1 MRNLSLEL
9 IFSCSYLFCLVCVAS
24 GFVPVDNY
32 LIDCGSARN
41 SSIGNRTFLADNFY
55 SDILSSTRNILAST
69 NSSSLSS
76 SYDSTLYLTARIFD
90 QASHYTFPIQ
100 ENGRHLIRLYFFPF
114 VFGEYNLSTAK
125 FSVHAQNF
133 TLLKDYQLDKGS
145 VVKEYSFNITTNQL
159 VLTFTPNVGSFA
171 FVNAL
176 EVISLPIE
184 LIPDSASVVETPG
197 VKQNLQDQALETA
210 LRVNMGNKT
219 VHPQKDTL
227 WRRWVSDNAFL
238 KHSAVSIVSNI
249 DAVTY
254 KNGNVTENIAPASV
268 YGTAAMLAS
277 DRDLDLKANLTW
289 LFSVDAGFDYL
300 VRFHFCDIVN
310 SSFGSF
316 FFNVYINSWFAYR
329 SFDLSTLTSNI
340 IGNPYYFDVI
350 TSSTSSS
357 ALSVS
362 VGPSSESSSNPMAIL
377 NGLEI
382 MKISNSQGS
391 LETSDS
397 EIRSSKTKSR
407 SQIILITGLSG
418 GICIVLVFVLVLF
431 LVCRKRRKIAVVG
444 HTKEEDNF
452 VMNQTG
458 DEHSNGL
465 AQFSN
470 SKFGYRYPLRVIE
483 EATNNFSEDLIIGT
497 GGFGK
502 VYKGIL
508 RDGTKVA
515 VKRGQSKSQ
524 QGLTEFRTEIEMLSQ
539 FRHRHLVSLIG
550 YCDEQNEM
558 IIIYEFMENGTLKS
572 HLYCSDL
579 PVLSWKQRLEICI
592 GSAKGLHYLHTG
604 STRAIIHRDVKSA
617 NILLDENLMAKV
629 ADFGLSKTG
638 PEIDQTHVSTAVKGS
653 FGYLDPEYLTRQQ
666 LTEKSDVYSF
676 GVVMLEIL
684 CGRAVIDPSLPREK
698 VNLVE
703 WVMKWRERGRIQ
715 ESIDTYLVDQASEES
730 LWKFMEIAEK
740 CLAKSGLNRPSMG
753 DVLWNLE
760 CALQVQVKEEK
771 QSDED
776 GLVTKADWVGY
787 QATTSSASTA
797 QFSVGSLGNLA
808 GVSMSKVFANM
819 VNEEMR

>member
-1 MRNLSLEL
+1 M
-9 IFSCSYLFCLVCVAS
+9 
-24 GFVPVDNY
+24 
-32 LIDCGSARN
+32 
-41 SSIGNRTFLADNFY
+41 
-55 SDILSSTRNILAST
+55 

-90 QASHYTFPIQ
+90 QASRYTFPIK

-114 VFGEYNLSTAK
+114 VFGKYNLSTAK

-159 VLTFTPNVGSFA
+159 VLSFTPNIASFA

-184 LIPDSASVVETPG
+184 LIPDSASVVEMPG
-197 VKQNLQDQALETA
+197 VKQNLQNQALETA
-210 LRVNMGNKT
+210 LRVNMGNET

-227 WRRWVSDNAFL
+227 WRLWVSDDTFL

-249 DAVTY
+249 DAVNY
-254 KNGNVTENIAPASV
+254 KNGNVTENIASASV
-268 YGTAAMLAS
+268 YGTATRLDS
-277 DRDLDLKANLTW
+277 DHDPLLNANLTW

-310 SSFGSF
+310 SSFGPF

-340 IGNPYYFDVI
+340 IGTPYYFDVI

-362 VGPSSESSSNPMAIL
+362 VGPSSESSSYPMAIL

-397 EIRSSKTKSR
+397 EIGSSKTKSR
-407 SQIILITGLSG
+407 SKIILITGLSG
-418 GICIVLVFVLVLF
+418 GICLVLVLVLVLF
-431 LVCRKRRKIAVVG
+431 LVCRRRRKLVLVG
-444 HTKEEDNF
+444 HSKGEDNF

-458 DEHSNGL
+458 DKHLNGL
-465 AQFSN
+465 AVFSN
-470 SKFGYRYPLRVIE
+470 SKFGYRYPFTAIE

-524 QGLTEFRTEIEMLSQ
+524 QGLMEFCTEIEMLSQ

-550 YCDEQNEM
+550 YCDERNEM
-558 IIIYEFMENGTLKS
+558 IIIYEFMENGSLKS

-579 PVLSWKQRLEICI
+579 PVLRWKQRLEICI

-629 ADFGLSKTG
+629 ADFGLSKIG

-703 WVMKWRERGRIQ
+703 WAMKWRERGRIQ
-715 ESIDTYLVDQASEES
+715 ESIDTYLVDQACEES
-730 LWKFMEIAEK
+730 LWKLMEIAEK

-760 CALQVQVKEEK
+760 CALQVQAKEEK
-771 QSDED
+771 QSNED

-787 QATTSSASTA
+787 QETTSSASTT
-797 QFSVGSLGNLA
+797 QFSVGSLGNLG

-819 VNEEMR
+819 VKEEMR

>member
-1 MRNLSLEL
+1 MGNLSFQL
-9 IFSCSYLFCLVCVAS
+9 ILSCSYLFCLICIAS
-24 GFVPVDNY
+24 GFVPLDNY
-32 LIDCGSARN
+32 LIDCGSPRN
-41 SSIGNRTFLADNFY
+41 ASVGNRTFLADNFY
-55 SDILSSTRNILAST
+55 SDILSTAQNILANT

-90 QASHYTFPIQ
+90 QASRYTFPIK

-114 VFGEYNLSTAK
+114 VYREYNLSTAK
-125 FSVHAQNF
+125 FSVSAQNF
-133 TLLKDYQLDKGS
+133 TLLEGFQLDKGS

-159 VLTFTPNVGSFA
+159 VLTFTPNTDSFA

-184 LIPDSASVVETPG
+184 LIPHSARIVEMPG
-197 VKQNLQDQALETA
+197 DYQNLQSKALETV
-210 LRVNMGNKT
+210 LRVNMGNQT

-227 WRRWVSDNAFL
+227 WRLWVSDDTFL
-238 KHSAVSIVSNI
+238 KHSTVPIVSNVK
-249 DAVTY
+249 AVTY
-254 KNGNVTENIAPASV
+254 KNGNVTENIAPPSV
-268 YGTAAMLAS
+268 YGTATKLDS
-277 DRDLDLKANLTW
+277 DPDPRLNANITW
-289 LFSVDAGFDYL
+289 LFSVDAGFNYL

-310 SSFGSF
+310 STLGSVL
-316 FFNVYINSWFAYR
+316 FNVYINSRFAYR
-329 SFDLSTLTSNI
+329 SFDLSELTSKV
-340 IGNPYYFDVI
+340 IGRPYYFDVI

-362 VGPSSESSSNPMAIL
+362 VGPSPESNYPMAIL

-382 MKISNSQGS
+382 MKISDSQGS
-391 LETSDS
+391 LETSNS
-397 EIRSSKTKSR
+397 ETGSSKTNSR
-407 SQIILITGLSG
+407 SKIILIAGLSG
-418 GICIVLVFVLVLF
+418 GICIVLVVVSALF
-431 LVCRKRRKIAVVG
+431 FVCRRRRKLAAVG
-444 HTKEEDNF
+444 HSKEDNF

-458 DEHSNGL
+458 DKN
-465 AQFSN
+465 SN
-470 SKFGYRYPLRVIE
+470 SLAVFSTSTFGYRYPFTAIE

-502 VYKGIL
+502 VYKGIF

-550 YCDEQNEM
+550 YCDERNEM

-572 HLYCSDL
+572 HLYCSDR

-703 WVMKWRERGRIQ
+703 WAMKWRERGRIQ
-715 ESIDTYLVDQASEES
+715 ETIDPHLVAQASEES
-730 LWKFMEIAEK
+730 LWKFVEIAEK
-740 CLAKSGLNRPSMG
+740 CLAQCGLDRPQMG

-760 CALQVQVKEEK
+760 SALQVQLKEEK
-771 QSDED
+771 PSNKGE
-776 GLVTKADWVGY
+776 LAPRADWIGY
-787 QATTSSASTA
+787 LDTHPSASTT
-797 QFSVGSLGNLA
+797 QFSMGSLGDLA
-808 GVSMSKVFANM
+808 SVSMSKLFAKM
-819 VNEEMR
+819 AKEDMR

>member
-1 MRNLSLEL
+1 MGNLSLQL
-9 IFSCSYLFCLVCVAS
+9 ILSCSYLFCLICIAS
-24 GFVPVDNY
+24 GFVPLDNY
-32 LIDCGSARN
+32 LIDCGSPRN
-41 SSIGNRTFLADNFY
+41 SSVGNRTFLADNFY
-55 SDILSSTRNILAST
+55 SDMLSTPQNILANT

-76 SYDSTLYLTARIFD
+76 SYDSTLYLTARIFG
-90 QASHYTFPIQ
+90 QASRYTFPIK

-114 VFGEYNLSTAK
+114 VYGEYNLSMAK
-125 FSVHAQNF
+125 FSVSAQNF
-133 TLLKDYQLDKGS
+133 TLLKGFQLDKGS
-145 VVKEYSFNITTNQL
+145 VVKEYSFKIANNQL
-159 VLTFTPNVGSFA
+159 VLTFTPDTNSFA

-184 LIPDSASVVETPG
+184 LIPDSAGIVEMPG
-197 VKQNLQDQALETA
+197 DHQNLQNRALETV
-210 LRVNMGNKT
+210 LRVNMGNQS

-227 WRRWVSDNAFL
+227 WRQWVSDDKFL
-238 KHSAVSIVSNI
+238 KHSAVSTVSNV

-254 KNGNVTENIAPASV
+254 KYGNVTENIAPALV
-268 YGTAAMLAS
+268 YGTATKLDS
-277 DRDLDLKANLTW
+277 DRDPHINANITW
-289 LFSVDAGFDYL
+289 LFTVDAGFNYL

-310 SSFGSF
+310 SSLGPF

-329 SFDLSTLTSNI
+329 SFDLGKLTSNI
-340 IGNPYYFDVI
+340 IGNPYFFDVI
-350 TSSTSSS
+350 TSSTTSN
-357 ALSVS
+357 AMSVS
-362 VGPSSESSSNPMAIL
+362 IGPSSESNYPMAIL

-391 LETSDS
+391 LETSDP
-397 EIRSSKTKSR
+397 EISSSKTKLR
-407 SQIILITGLSG
+407 SKIILIAGLSG
-418 GICIVLVFVLVLF
+418 GICIVLVFVLALF
-431 LVCRKRRKIAVVG
+431 LICRRRRRLAAVS
-444 HTKEEDNF
+444 HSREDNF

-458 DEHSNGL
+458 DKNSNSL
-465 AQFSN
+465 ALFSN
-470 SKFGYRYPLRVIE
+470 SSFGYRYPLTVIE

-502 VYKGIL
+502 VYKGIFK
-508 RDGTKVA
+508 DGTKVA

-524 QGLTEFRTEIEMLSQ
+524 QGLKEFRTEIEMLSQ

-550 YCDEQNEM
+550 YCDERNEM

-572 HLYCSDL
+572 HLYSSDL

-666 LTEKSDVYSF
+666 LTEKSDIYSF
-676 GVVMLEIL
+676 GVVMLETL
-684 CGRAVIDPSLPREK
+684 CGRAVIDPSLPRGK

-703 WVMKWRERGRIQ
+703 WAMKWRERGPIQ
-715 ESIDTYLVDQASEES
+715 ETIDPHLVDQASEGS

-740 CLAKSGLNRPSMG
+740 CLAQCGLDRPSMG

-760 CALQVQVKEEK
+760 SALQLQVKEEK
-771 QSDED
+771 TSDEG
-776 GLVTKADWVGY
+776 GLVMRTDWVGHLDTP
-787 QATTSSASTA
+787 AGASTT
-797 QFSVGSLGNLA
+797 QFSVGSLGDLA
-808 GVSMSKVFANM
+808 GASMSKIFAKM
-819 VNEEMR
+819 AKEEMR